1 MDKISGISMSILK
14 KIIYFSMFR
23 KVWRG
28 YVGEDGGVV
37 DTVVEKEGD
46 YERGGEGE
54 AVGGFQGLLLDSATS
69 AANSAVCLGFKL
81 VVANLE
87 FGLD

>member
-1 MDKISGISMSILK
+1 
-14 KIIYFSMFR
+14 MFR

-46 YERGGEGE
+46 YERGGEVE

-69 AANSAVCLGFKL
+69 AANSAVCYWGSRWWWRSSR
-81 VVANLE
+81 
-87 FGLD
+87 